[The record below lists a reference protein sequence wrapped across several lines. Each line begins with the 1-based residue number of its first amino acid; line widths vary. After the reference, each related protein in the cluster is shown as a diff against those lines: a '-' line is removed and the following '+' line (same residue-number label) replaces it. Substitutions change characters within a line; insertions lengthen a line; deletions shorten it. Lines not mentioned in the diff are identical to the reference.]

1 MKPKEIYDK
10 RPSFTLAKRDL
21 AALDMLAEAL
31 CLHSRSEVV
40 RCLIRAEVR
49 RIHRHHKNEADHI
62 AYKALGTEPK
72 QRYIYGNAISVE
84 NLRKAH
90 EEVRRKRNNEADH
103 VG

>member
-1 MKPKEIYDK
+1 MKIKRKEIYDK
-10 RPSFTLAKRDL
+10 RPSFTLSARDM

-49 RIHRHHKNEADHI
+49 RIHRHH
-62 AYKALGTEPK
+62 
-72 QRYIYGNAISVE
+72 R
-84 NLRKAH
+84 
-90 EEVRRKRNNEADH
+90 NEADH

>member
-1 MKPKEIYDK
+1 MNHKHKETYSK

-49 RIHRHHKNEADHI
+49 RIHRHHK
-62 AYKALGTEPK
+62 
-72 QRYIYGNAISVE
+72 S
-84 NLRKAH
+84 
-90 EEVRRKRNNEADH
+90 EADH